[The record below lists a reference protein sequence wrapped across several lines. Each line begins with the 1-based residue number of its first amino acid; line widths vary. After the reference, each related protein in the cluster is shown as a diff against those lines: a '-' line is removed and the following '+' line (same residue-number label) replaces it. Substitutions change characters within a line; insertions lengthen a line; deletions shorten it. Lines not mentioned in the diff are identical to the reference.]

1 MLNVDLRKE
10 VMFFSPYSGI
20 WPHSVSEHQ
29 LARNI
34 DKRRFKL
41 SIVNCGGVLDQHCA
55 VMESK
60 KIYKPSRTNETKKVC
75 SECVKCAAEVGNDVF
90 DYQIYLA
97 DRISSK
103 EVDEI
108 ETFVNK
114 TVKNDFLNLV
124 VDGIEIGRLT
134 AYETLIKFKKTSIEL
149 SDYEFAHWKT
159 SLFQGLITLRTAKRI
174 IDERMPSKILIYSP
188 QYSSGSVFAEYARLR
203 GIQTYFV
210 EGSSNIAERYSAV
223 RIWDWEKHGL
233 VNPALSSS
241 SLLPVAN
248 DEEMGRVL
256 AHINEIAVARSFSV
270 YSPKRSKHLN
280 IREHFK
286 IHDHQRVLIAA
297 ISSYD
302 ESYSAYILGRFP
314 LSKYQGCVFRDQFDW
329 ISQLIGWAE
338 KNSKYHVI
346 IRLHPRDLPTRRE
359 NMVSEQSQIWRELLK
374 CVPKNVSVDYPE
386 DKISIFDYYDQ
397 VDAYTTGWS
406 STALEAM
413 ANGIPAVTYDS
424 GMPSYPQSIHISGSS
439 KEEYFQNLEV
449 ALTSGRND
457 TNRINAMNWWA
468 YVFAKGT
475 VRLPGRLQER
485 QIIKRAYVFVFI
497 AKILERVLPR
507 ISHRI
512 DLRISRSSPPSPDS
526 KKLNTLLQE
535 GQHDLFNGVD
545 RKM

>member
-1 MLNVDLRKE
+1 MLNIDLRKE

-41 SIVNCGGVLDQHCA
+41 SIVNCGGVLDLHCA
-55 VMESK
+55 VKESK

-75 SECVKCAAEVGNDVF
+75 SDCVKCAAEVGNEVF

-97 DRISSK
+97 DRISRK
-103 EVDEI
+103 EIEEI
-108 ETFVNK
+108 ETFVNN
-114 TVKNDFLNLV
+114 TVKNDFINLV

-149 SDYEFAHWKT
+149 TDYELNHWKT

-233 VNPALSSS
+233 VNPALSSI

-248 DEEMGRVL
+248 DEEMARVI
-256 AHINEIAVARSFSV
+256 AHLNEIAAARSFSV
-270 YSPKRSKHLN
+270 YSPKASKKLN

-314 LSKYQGCVFRDQFDW
+314 LSKYQGQVFKDQFDW
-329 ISQLIGWAE
+329 ISQLIQWAV
-338 KNSKYHVI
+338 KNPKHHVI
-346 IRLHPRDLPTRRE
+346 IRLHPRDLSTRRE
-359 NMVSEQSQIWRELLK
+359 NVVSEQSQIWRDLLRNL
-374 CVPKNVSVDYPE
+374 PENVSVDYPE
-386 DKISIFDYYDQ
+386 DEISIFDYYDQ

-413 ANGIPAVTYDS
+413 INGVPAVTYDS
-424 GMPSYPQSIHISGSS
+424 GMPSYPSSIHFTGTS
-439 KEEYFQNLEV
+439 KEEYFHNLEV
-449 ALTSGRND
+449 ALTNGRND
-457 TNRINAMNWWA
+457 ANHINAINWWA
-468 YVFAKGT
+468 LNFAKGT
-475 VRLPGRLQER
+475 VRLPGRLQEHR
-485 QIIKRAYVFVFI
+485 FVKHSNVFVI
-497 AKILERVLPR
+497 AVKILERLLPR
-507 ISHRI
+507 ISHKI
-512 DLRISRSSPPSPDS
+512 DMRISRNAPVSLDS
-526 KKLNTLLQE
+526 VKLNTLLDE
-535 GQHDLFNGVD
+535 GKLDLFYESV
-545 RKM
+545 